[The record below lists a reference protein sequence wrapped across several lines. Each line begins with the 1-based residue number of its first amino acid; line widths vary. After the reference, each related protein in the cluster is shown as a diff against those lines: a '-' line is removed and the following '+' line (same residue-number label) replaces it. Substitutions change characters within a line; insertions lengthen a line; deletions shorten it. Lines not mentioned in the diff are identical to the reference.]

1 MNPTPKYITL
11 GKTIKRRASM
21 KNKLLALVA
30 IVAIIGIYLWQK
42 PAPQPVVRIASPE
55 AIRDTIAGPIVG
67 FSDEDDTL
75 GWLGI
80 PFAAPPLAELRWAA
94 PRLPKPWQEN
104 RQAIAFENACV
115 QLWGPL
121 IGITGN
127 EGEVVGKEDCL
138 YLNVWAPRDNSDI
151 DSAGLP
157 VMFWIHGGGNSIGT
171 ANTYPG
177 HRLAGGENVVLVT
190 INYRLGLLGWMS
202 HPALRAEGR
211 SASDASGNYGNLDM
225 IAALEWV
232 QKNIANFGGD
242 PDNVTIFGES
252 AGGLNV
258 YSLMASPPAK
268 GLFHRAI
275 AQSGS
280 TSTTPL
286 WRAENFADDAQPGE
300 NLSSREWLSMQ
311 LQHAGKAKGRKAA
324 KVAQLAMSDAEI
336 LAFMQSRS
344 PQQILKEISGG
355 AGMYRAPQNLRDG
368 TVLPKESLLTLFQS
382 PERYN
387 DVPLMTGTNRDEAK
401 LFMAQDPK
409 FVERRFGFLPH
420 IKDIDAY
427 NSTSAYISDTW
438 KARAVD
444 EVAAVI
450 SANSE
455 HEVYAYRWDWDE
467 GAKNWLVDYSTLI
480 GAGHG
485 MEVAFVFDDFEGGI
499 LVPGFYN
506 EENSPG
512 RDKLAIEMRSYWSQ
526 FAAAGDP
533 ANGRNGDLL
542 KWDAWNNSGPNL
554 MILDSPGSGGSKM
567 SREPMTIAML
577 KQRLAKD
584 PEITDTKTR
593 CRIHAELF
601 LKTNSG
607 DDYWNEQEYLDLGCA
622 NYDPWTII
630 QPASESTN

>member
-1 MNPTPKYITL
+1 
-11 GKTIKRRASM
+11 M
-21 KNKLLALVA
+21 KFKLLVPVA
-30 IVAIIGIYLWQK
+30 VVSVIVIVMVIVIYKWQK
-42 PAPQPVVRIASPE
+42 FTPQAMVRIASSE
-55 AIRDTIAGPIVG
+55 AIRDTADGPIIG
-67 FSDEDDTL
+67 FVDDNETL
-75 GWLGI
+75 AWFGI
-80 PFAAPPLAELRWAA
+80 PFSAPPLGKLRWAA
-94 PRLPKPWQEN
+94 PRPPQPWQKN
-104 RQAIAFENACV
+104 RDAIAFKNACV

-121 IGITGN
+121 VGITGK
-127 EGEVVGKEDCL
+127 EGQVVGNEDCL
-138 YLNVWAPRDNSDI
+138 YLNVWAPRNNSDT
-151 DSAGLP
+151 DSVGLP

-177 HRLAGGENVVLVT
+177 HRLAGSENVVLVT

-202 HPALRAEGR
+202 HPALRGEGR
-211 SASDASGNYGNLDM
+211 STSDASGNYGNLDM

-232 QKNIANFGGD
+232 QKNIASFGGD

-258 YSLMASPPAK
+258 YSLMASPLAK
-268 GLFHRAI
+268 GLFHQAI

-286 WRAENFADDAQPGE
+286 WRAENFADEKQPGE
-300 NLSSREWLSMQ
+300 ALSSSEWLSMQ
-311 LQHAGKAKGRKAA
+311 LQFAGKAQDRKSA
-324 KVAQLAMSDAEI
+324 KAAQLAMSDQDI
-336 LAFMQSRS
+336 LAFMRSRS
-344 PQQILKEISGG
+344 PEQILQEINGG

-368 TVLPKESLLTLFQS
+368 IVLPKESLLTIFQS
-382 PERYN
+382 PDRYN
-387 DVPLMTGTNRDEAK
+387 DVPLMTGSNRDEAK

-409 FVERRFGFLPH
+409 FVERRFGFIPR
-420 IKDIDAY
+420 IRDIDLY
-427 NSTSAYISDTW
+427 NDTSDYISDTW

-455 HEVYAYRWDWDE
+455 QGVYAYRWDWDE

-499 LVPGFYN
+499 LIPGFYN
-506 EENSPG
+506 EENIPG
-512 RDKLAIEMRSYWSQ
+512 RDELAKEMRSYWSQ
-526 FAAAGDP
+526 FATTGDP
-533 ANGRNGDLL
+533 ASGRDGDLS

-554 MILDSPGSGGSKM
+554 MVFDSPGSGGSKM

-577 KQRLAKD
+577 KQRLAND
-584 PEITDTKTR
+584 PDIADTETR
-593 CRIHAELF
+593 CRTYSQLF

-607 DDYWNEQEYLDLGCA
+607 DDYWSEQEYLDLGCA
-622 NYDPWTII
+622 KYNPWTIMK
-630 QPASESTN
+630 PAG

>member
-1 MNPTPKYITL
+1 
-11 GKTIKRRASM
+11 M
-21 KNKLLALVA
+21 KFKLLAFVA
-30 IVAIIGIYLWQK
+30 IVSIIAIYLWQK
-42 PAPQPVVRIASPE
+42 PTPQPIVRIALPE
-55 AIRDTIAGPIVG
+55 AIRDTVAGPVIG
-67 FSDEDDTL
+67 FVDEDDTL

-80 PFAAPPLAELRWAA
+80 PFAAPPLGELRWAA
-94 PRLPKPWQEN
+94 PRLPQPWQKN
-104 RQAIAFENACV
+104 RDAIAFENTCV

-121 IGITGN
+121 VGITGE
-127 EGEVVGKEDCL
+127 EGQVVGNEDCL
-138 YLNVWAPRDNSDI
+138 YLNVWAPRNNSDI
-151 DSAGLP
+151 DSVGLP

-202 HPALRAEGR
+202 HPALRGEGR

-232 QKNIANFGGD
+232 QKNITSFGGD

-286 WRAENFADDAQPGE
+286 WRAENFTDGEQPGE
-300 NLSSREWLSMQ
+300 ALSSREWLSMQ
-311 LQHAGKAKGRKAA
+311 LQHAGKAQDRKTA
-324 KVAQLAMSDAEI
+324 KVAQLALSDEEI
-336 LAFMQSRS
+336 LAFMHSRS
-344 PQQILKEISGG
+344 PEQILKGISGG

-368 TVLPKESLLTLFQS
+368 TILPKGSLLTLFQS

-401 LFMAQDPK
+401 LFMAQDPN

-427 NSTSAYISDTW
+427 NQTSAYISDTW

-450 SANSE
+450 SANSKQA
-455 HEVYAYRWDWDE
+455 VYAYRWDWDE
-467 GAKNWLVDYSTLI
+467 GAKSWLVDYSTLI

-485 MEVAFVFDDFEGGI
+485 MEVAFVFDDFDGGI

-512 RDKLAIEMRSYWSQ
+512 RDELAREMRSYWSQ
-526 FAAAGDP
+526 FATTGDP
-533 ANGRNGDLL
+533 ASGRNGDLS
-542 KWDAWNNSGPNL
+542 KWDAWNDSGPNL
-554 MILDSPGSGGSKM
+554 MILDSTSSGGSKM

-577 KQRLAKD
+577 KQRLAED
-584 PEITDTKTR
+584 TDIVDTKVR
-593 CRIHAELF
+593 CRTHAELF
-601 LKTNSG
+601 LKVNSG

-622 NYDPWTII
+622 KYNPWTIM
-630 QPASESTN
+630 QPAGGSIN

>member
-1 MNPTPKYITL
+1 
-11 GKTIKRRASM
+11 M
-21 KNKLLALVA
+21 KFKLLVPVA
-30 IVAIIGIYLWQK
+30 VVIVMVIVIYKWQK
-42 PAPQPVVRIASPE
+42 FTPQAMVRIASSE
-55 AIRDTIAGPIVG
+55 AIRDTADGPIIG
-67 FSDEDDTL
+67 FVDDNETL
-75 GWLGI
+75 AWFGI
-80 PFAAPPLAELRWAA
+80 PFSAPPLGKLRWAA
-94 PRLPKPWQEN
+94 PRPPQPWQKN
-104 RQAIAFENACV
+104 RDAIAFKNACV

-121 IGITGN
+121 VGITGK
-127 EGEVVGKEDCL
+127 EGQVVGNEDCL
-138 YLNVWAPRDNSDI
+138 YLNVWAPRNNSDT
-151 DSAGLP
+151 DSVGLP

-177 HRLAGGENVVLVT
+177 HRLAGSENVVLVT

-202 HPALRAEGR
+202 HPALRGEGR
-211 SASDASGNYGNLDM
+211 STSDASGNYGNLDM

-232 QKNIANFGGD
+232 QKNIASFGGD

-258 YSLMASPPAK
+258 YSLMASPLAK
-268 GLFHRAI
+268 GLFHQAI

-286 WRAENFADDAQPGE
+286 WRAENFADEKQPGE
-300 NLSSREWLSMQ
+300 ALSSSEWLSMQ
-311 LQHAGKAKGRKAA
+311 LQFAGKAQDRKSA
-324 KVAQLAMSDAEI
+324 KAAQLAMSDQDI
-336 LAFMQSRS
+336 LAFMRSRS
-344 PQQILKEISGG
+344 PEQILQEINGG

-368 TVLPKESLLTLFQS
+368 IVLPKESLLTIFQS
-382 PERYN
+382 PDRYN
-387 DVPLMTGTNRDEAK
+387 DVPLMTGSNRDEAK

-409 FVERRFGFLPH
+409 FVERRFGFIPR
-420 IKDIDAY
+420 IRDIDLY
-427 NSTSAYISDTW
+427 NDTSDYISDTW

-455 HEVYAYRWDWDE
+455 QGVYAYRWDWDE

-499 LVPGFYN
+499 LIPGFYN
-506 EENSPG
+506 EENIPG
-512 RDKLAIEMRSYWSQ
+512 RDELAKEMRSYWSQ
-526 FAAAGDP
+526 FATTGDP
-533 ANGRNGDLL
+533 ASGRDGDLS

-554 MILDSPGSGGSKM
+554 MVFDSPGSGGSKM

-577 KQRLAKD
+577 KQRLAND
-584 PEITDTKTR
+584 PDIADTETR
-593 CRIHAELF
+593 CRTYSQLF

-607 DDYWNEQEYLDLGCA
+607 DDYWSEQEYLDLGCA
-622 NYDPWTII
+622 KYNPWTIMK
-630 QPASESTN
+630 PAG

>member
-1 MNPTPKYITL
+1 
-11 GKTIKRRASM
+11 M
-21 KNKLLALVA
+21 KFKLLAFVS
-30 IVAIIGIYLWQK
+30 IISIIAIYLWQK
-42 PAPQPVVRIASPE
+42 PEPQPMVRIALPD
-55 AIRDTIAGPIVG
+55 AIRDTVAGSVVG
-67 FSDEDDTL
+67 FADEDDTL

-80 PFAAPPLAELRWAA
+80 PFAAPPLGELRWAA
-94 PRLPKPWQEN
+94 PRLPQPWREN
-104 RQAIAFENACV
+104 RDAIAFDNPCV

-121 IGITGN
+121 VGTSGE
-127 EGEVVGKEDCL
+127 EGQVVGNEDCL
-138 YLNVWAPRDNSDI
+138 YLNVWAPRNNSDI
-151 DSAGLP
+151 DSVGLP

-202 HPALRAEGR
+202 HSALRAEGR

-232 QKNIANFGGD
+232 QKNIASFGGD

-286 WRAENFADDAQPGE
+286 WRAENFADDKQPGE
-300 NLSSREWLSMQ
+300 VLSSREWLSMQ
-311 LQHAGKAKGRKAA
+311 LQYAGKVQDSMAA
-324 KVAQLAMSDAEI
+324 KIAQIAMSDSEI
-336 LAFMQSRS
+336 LAFMYTRS
-344 PQQILKEISGG
+344 PEQILQGVSGG
-355 AGMYRAPQNLRDG
+355 AGMYRVPQNLRDG
-368 TVLPKESLLTLFQS
+368 TILPKESLLTVFQS
-382 PERYN
+382 PEQYN
-387 DVPLMTGTNRDEAK
+387 DVPLMTGSNRDEAK
-401 LFMAQDPK
+401 LFMAQDPQ
-409 FVERRFGFLPH
+409 FVERRFGFIPH

-427 NSTSAYISDTW
+427 NRTSAYVSDAW

-455 HEVYAYRWDWDE
+455 QGVYAYRWDWDE
-467 GAKNWLVDYSTLI
+467 GAKNWLVDYSSLI

-485 MEVAFVFDDFEGGI
+485 MEVAFVFDDFAGGI
-499 LVPGFYN
+499 FVPGFYN

-512 RDKLAIEMRSYWSQ
+512 RDELAREMRSYWSE
-526 FAAAGDP
+526 FATTGDP
-533 ANGRNGDLL
+533 ANGRNGDLSH
-542 KWDAWNNSGPNL
+542 WNAWNNSGPNL
-554 MILDSPGSGGSKM
+554 MIFDSPSSGGSKM

-577 KQRLAKD
+577 KQRLADD
-584 PEITDTKTR
+584 PNIANTKTR
-593 CRIHAELF
+593 CRTHAELF
-601 LKTNSG
+601 LKINSG
-607 DDYWNEQEYLDLGCA
+607 DDYWNEQEYIDLGCA
-622 NYDPWTII
+622 KYNPWKIMAPVDKKA
-630 QPASESTN
+630 Q

>member
-1 MNPTPKYITL
+1 
-11 GKTIKRRASM
+11 M
-21 KNKLLALVA
+21 KFKLLAFVA
-30 IVAIIGIYLWQK
+30 IVSIIAIYLWQK
-42 PAPQPVVRIASPE
+42 PTPQPIVRIALPE
-55 AIRDTIAGPIVG
+55 AIRDTVAGPVIG
-67 FSDEDDTL
+67 FVDEDDTL

-80 PFAAPPLAELRWAA
+80 PFAAPPLGELRWAA
-94 PRLPKPWQEN
+94 PRLPQPWQKN
-104 RQAIAFENACV
+104 RDAIAFENTCV

-121 IGITGN
+121 VGITGE
-127 EGEVVGKEDCL
+127 EGQVVGNEDCL
-138 YLNVWAPRDNSDI
+138 YLNVWAPRNNSDI
-151 DSAGLP
+151 DSVGLP

-202 HPALRAEGR
+202 HPALRGEGR

-232 QKNIANFGGD
+232 QKNITSFGGD

-286 WRAENFADDAQPGE
+286 WRAENFTHDEQPGE
-300 NLSSREWLSMQ
+300 ALSSREWLSMQ
-311 LQHAGKAKGRKAA
+311 LQHAGKARDRKTA
-324 KVAQLAMSDAEI
+324 KVAQLALSDEEI
-336 LAFMQSRS
+336 MVFMHSRS
-344 PQQILKEISGG
+344 PEQILKGISGG

-368 TVLPKESLLTLFQS
+368 TILPKESLLTVFQS

-387 DVPLMTGTNRDEAK
+387 DVPLMTGSNRDEAK
-401 LFMAQDPK
+401 LFMAQDPN

-427 NSTSAYISDTW
+427 NRTSAYISDAW

-450 SANSE
+450 SANSKQA
-455 HEVYAYRWDWDE
+455 VYAYRWDWDE
-467 GAKNWLVDYSTLI
+467 GAKSWLVDYSTLI

-485 MEVAFVFDDFEGGI
+485 MEVAFVFDDFDGGI

-512 RDKLAIEMRSYWSQ
+512 RDELAREMRSYWSQ
-526 FAAAGDP
+526 FATTGDP
-533 ANGRNGDLL
+533 ASGRNGDLS
-542 KWDAWNNSGPNL
+542 KWDAWNDSGPNL
-554 MILDSPGSGGSKM
+554 MILDSTSSGGSKM

-577 KQRLAKD
+577 KQRLAED
-584 PEITDTKTR
+584 TDIVDTKVR
-593 CRIHAELF
+593 CRTHAELF
-601 LKTNSG
+601 LKVNSG

-622 NYDPWTII
+622 KYNPWTIM
-630 QPASESTN
+630 QPAGGSIN

>member
-1 MNPTPKYITL
+1 
-11 GKTIKRRASM
+11 M
-21 KNKLLALVA
+21 KFKLLVFVC
-30 IVAIIGIYLWQK
+30 IVSVIAIYLWQK
-42 PAPQPVVRIASPE
+42 PAPQPMARIALPE
-55 AIRDTIAGPIVG
+55 AIRDTIAGPVVG
-67 FSDEDDTL
+67 FADEDDTF

-80 PFAAPPLAELRWAA
+80 PFAAPPLGELRWAA
-94 PRLPKPWQEN
+94 PRLPEPWQKN
-104 RQAIAFENACV
+104 REAIAFENACV

-121 IGITGN
+121 VGTT
-127 EGEVVGKEDCL
+127 GEVGQVVGNEDCL
-138 YLNVWAPRDNSDI
+138 YLNVWAPQNNSDI
-151 DSAGLP
+151 DSKGLP

-171 ANTYPG
+171 ANTYSG
-177 HRLAGGENVVLVT
+177 HRLAGGENVILVT

-202 HPALRAEGR
+202 HPALRGEGR

-232 QKNIANFGGD
+232 QKNITSFGGD

-258 YSLMASPPAK
+258 YSLMASPLAE

-286 WRAENFADDAQPGE
+286 WRAENFADEKQPGE
-300 NLSSREWLSMQ
+300 VLSSREWLSIQ
-311 LQHAGKAKGRKAA
+311 LQHAGKARDRKTA
-324 KVAQLAMSDAEI
+324 KVAQLALSDEEI
-336 LAFMQSRS
+336 MVFMHSRS
-344 PQQILKEISGG
+344 PEQILKGISGG

-368 TVLPKESLLTLFQS
+368 TILPKESLLTVFQS
-382 PERYN
+382 PEQYN
-387 DVPLMTGTNRDEAK
+387 DVPLMTGSNRDEAK
-401 LFMAQDPK
+401 LFMAQDSK
-409 FVERRFGFLPH
+409 FVERRFGFIPH
-420 IKDIDAY
+420 IKNIDAY
-427 NSTSAYISDTW
+427 NRTSAYVSDAW

-455 HEVYAYRWDWDE
+455 QGVYAYRWDWDE

-485 MEVAFVFDDFEGGI
+485 MEVAFVFDDFAGGI
-499 LVPGFYN
+499 FVPGFYN

-512 RDKLAIEMRSYWSQ
+512 RDELAREMRSYWSE
-526 FAAAGDP
+526 FATTGDP
-533 ANGRNGDLL
+533 ANGRNGDLSQ
-542 KWDAWNNSGPNL
+542 WNVWSNSGPNL
-554 MILDSPGSGGSKM
+554 MILDSPESGGSKM

-577 KQRLAKD
+577 KQRLADD
-584 PEITDTKTR
+584 PNIANTKTR
-593 CRIHAELF
+593 CRTHAELF
-601 LKTNSG
+601 LKINSG

-622 NYDPWTII
+622 KYNPWKTMAPVDKKA
-630 QPASESTN
+630 Q

>member
-1 MNPTPKYITL
+1 
-11 GKTIKRRASM
+11 M
-21 KNKLLALVA
+21 KFKLLAFVA
-30 IVAIIGIYLWQK
+30 IVSIIAIYLWQK
-42 PAPQPVVRIASPE
+42 PTPQPIVRIALPE
-55 AIRDTIAGPIVG
+55 AIRDTVAGPVIG
-67 FSDEDDTL
+67 FVDEDDTL

-80 PFAAPPLAELRWAA
+80 PFAAPPLGELRWAA
-94 PRLPKPWQEN
+94 PRLPQPWQKN
-104 RQAIAFENACV
+104 RDAIAFENTCV

-121 IGITGN
+121 VGITGE
-127 EGEVVGKEDCL
+127 EGQVVGNEDCL
-138 YLNVWAPRDNSDI
+138 YLNVWAPRNNSDI
-151 DSAGLP
+151 DSVGLP

-202 HPALRAEGR
+202 HPALRGEGR

-232 QKNIANFGGD
+232 QKNITSFGGD

-286 WRAENFADDAQPGE
+286 WRAENFTDGEQPGE
-300 NLSSREWLSMQ
+300 ALSSREWLSMQ
-311 LQHAGKAKGRKAA
+311 LQHAGKAQDRKTA
-324 KVAQLAMSDAEI
+324 KVAQLALSDEEI
-336 LAFMQSRS
+336 LAFMHSRS
-344 PQQILKEISGG
+344 PEQILKGISGG

-368 TVLPKESLLTLFQS
+368 TILPKGSLLTLFQS

-401 LFMAQDPK
+401 LFMAQDPN

-427 NSTSAYISDTW
+427 NRTSAYISDTW

-450 SANSE
+450 SANSKQA
-455 HEVYAYRWDWDE
+455 VYAYRWDWDE
-467 GAKNWLVDYSTLI
+467 GAKSWLVDYSTLI

-485 MEVAFVFDDFEGGI
+485 MEVAFVFDDFDGGI

-512 RDKLAIEMRSYWSQ
+512 RDELAREMRSYWSQ
-526 FAAAGDP
+526 FATTGDP
-533 ANGRNGDLL
+533 ASGRNGDLS
-542 KWDAWNNSGPNL
+542 KWDAWNDSGPNL
-554 MILDSPGSGGSKM
+554 MILDSTSSGGSKM

-577 KQRLAKD
+577 KQRLAED
-584 PEITDTKTR
+584 TDIVDTKVR
-593 CRIHAELF
+593 CRTHAELF
-601 LKTNSG
+601 LKVNSG

-622 NYDPWTII
+622 KYNPWTIM
-630 QPASESTN
+630 QPAGGSIN

>member
-1 MNPTPKYITL
+1 
-11 GKTIKRRASM
+11 M
-21 KNKLLALVA
+21 KFKLLAFVS
-30 IVAIIGIYLWQK
+30 IISIIAIYLWQK
-42 PAPQPVVRIASPE
+42 PEPQPMVRIALPE
-55 AIRDTIAGPIVG
+55 AIRDTVAGPVVG
-67 FSDEDDTL
+67 FADEDDTL

-80 PFAAPPLAELRWAA
+80 PFAAPPLGELRWAA
-94 PRLPKPWQEN
+94 PRLPQPWREN
-104 RQAIAFENACV
+104 RDAIAFDNACV

-121 IGITGN
+121 VGTSGE
-127 EGEVVGKEDCL
+127 EGQVVGNEDCL
-138 YLNVWAPRDNSDI
+138 YLNVWAPRNNSDI
-151 DSAGLP
+151 DSVGRP

-202 HPALRAEGR
+202 HPALRGEGR
-211 SASDASGNYGNLDM
+211 SSSDASGNYGNLDM

-232 QKNIANFGGD
+232 QKNIASFGGD

-258 YSLMASPPAK
+258 YSLMASSPAK

-286 WRAENFADDAQPGE
+286 WRAENFADDEQPGE
-300 NLSSREWLSMQ
+300 DLSSREWLSMQ
-311 LQHAGKAKGRKAA
+311 LQHAGKAQDRKTA
-324 KVAQLAMSDAEI
+324 KVAQLALSDEET
-336 LAFMQSRS
+336 LAFMHSRS
-344 PQQILKEISGG
+344 PEQILKGISGG

-368 TVLPKESLLTLFQS
+368 TILPKGSLLTLFQS

-401 LFMAQDPK
+401 LFMAQDPN

-427 NSTSAYISDTW
+427 NRTSAYISDAW

-450 SANSE
+450 SANSKQA
-455 HEVYAYRWDWDE
+455 VYAYRWDWDE
-467 GAKNWLVDYSTLI
+467 GAKSWLVDYSTLI

-485 MEVAFVFDDFEGGI
+485 MEVAFVFDDFDGGI

-512 RDKLAIEMRSYWSQ
+512 RDELAREMRSYWSQ
-526 FAAAGDP
+526 FATTGDP
-533 ANGRNGDLL
+533 ASGRNGDLSQ
-542 KWDAWNNSGPNL
+542 WDAWNNSGPNL
-554 MILDSPGSGGSKM
+554 MILDSTSSGGSNM
-567 SREPMTIAML
+567 SLEPMTIAML
-577 KQRLAKD
+577 KQRLAED
-584 PEITDTKTR
+584 TDIVDLKVR
-593 CRIHAELF
+593 CRTHAELF
-601 LKTNSG
+601 LKINSG
-607 DDYWNEQEYLDLGCA
+607 DDYWNEQQYLDLGCA
-622 NYDPWTII
+622 RYNPWTIM
-630 QPASESTN
+630 QPAGGSTN